1 MPRSVRT
8 SLPGALP
15 ALLLCL
21 LLPIPLGAATHK
33 AKAKEH
39 KARAPRI
46 HSVGLGAFRPVPYT
60 ADPDAAAPAQTQLRI
75 RPLIVDGRI
84 AQWTT
89 GDVHLVTATTFTV
102 REALRVND
110 SLPTDPH
117 PRWIWQLGPWLLVHR
132 TTGRVAELHLPDF
145 DPLVSSVTWFRD
157 YAAYCGL
164 HTGGKLVYAIVAE
177 VGTRKPLVSKKLSAF
192 DPANH
197 PTPVCAPANWQLD
210 PLRVSFLP
218 TDATPI
224 TYSIDNGFA
233 APVPSA
239 DNTTSS
245 VPIP

>member
-1 MPRSVRT
+1 MLRSVRT
-8 SLPGALP
+8 WVPGALP
-15 ALLLCL
+15 ALLLGL
-21 LLPIPLGAATHK
+21 LLPTFLCAATHK
-33 AKAKEH
+33 AKERKT
-39 KARAPRI
+39 RAPRV
-46 HSVGLGAFRPVPYT
+46 HSVGLGAFRPVSYT
-60 ADPDAAAPAQTQLRI
+60 ADPDAATPVHTQLRI

-110 SLPTDPH
+110 SLPDDPH
-117 PRWIWQLGPWLLVHR
+117 PRWIWQLGPWLLVNR
-132 TTGRVAELHLPDF
+132 TSGRVAELHLPGF
-145 DPLVSSVTWFRD
+145 DPLISQVAWFRD

-164 HTGGKLVYAIVAE
+164 RSGGKLLYAVVAQI
-177 VGTRKPLVSKKLSAF
+177 GTRKPLVSKRLSAF
-192 DPANH
+192 DPASH

-218 TDATPI
+218 ADATPI

-233 APVPSA
+233 APLKSA
-239 DNTTSS
+239 DNTPSS